1 MTMRQRSLFFISLV
15 LVSLLLAGCPT
26 GPSPSSQS
34 DASYETESAPTSAPA
49 KVKEVVAEDSAG
61 SPVAHLV
68 NETTQT
74 ERWLVRNGQ
83 LTLEVQDIPEARK
96 EAIRLIRAAGGY
108 VETESMSG
116 QPLRSGTL
124 TARVPVQKY
133 ESVMEDLKANARV
146 LTESTNTED
155 VTTQAVDA
163 QARLKALRAEEESLL
178 GLYGRARNVEEILK
192 LRGQLSTIR
201 QEIESVDARIK
212 SLARMSALSTI
223 EIRYRI
229 AMNTATNTPN
239 DWASRA
245 FQESFVALQNF
256 MRGLADIGIRFL
268 VFVPVWGPIVFAF
281 WWLVRRAKRTA
292 EATAQ

>member
-1 MTMRQRSLFFISLV
+1 MRQRMLFLIGLL
-15 LVSLLLAGCPT
+15 LVSLLLVGCPT
-26 GPSPSSQS
+26 GPSPATQSEASPAAEVASMPSRGSATEAVAQDATSSPLAQ
-34 DASYETESAPTSAPA
+34 
-49 KVKEVVAEDSAG
+49 
-61 SPVAHLV
+61 LV

-74 ERWLVRNGQ
+74 ERWLVRTGM

-96 EAIRLIRAAGGY
+96 EAVRLIRAAGGY
-108 VETESMSG
+108 VETERMSG
-116 QPLRSGTL
+116 QPLRFGTL

-133 ESVMEDLKANARV
+133 ESLMEELKAGARV
-146 LTESTNTED
+146 LEESTNSED

-178 GLYGRARNVEEILK
+178 GLYSRARNVDEILK
-192 LRGQLSTIR
+192 LRGQLSSIR
-201 QEIESVDARIK
+201 QEIESVDARLK

-223 EIRYRI
+223 ELKFRV
-229 AMNTATNTPN
+229 AMNTATNAPT

-256 MRGLADIGIRFL
+256 TRGLADFGIRFL
-268 VFVPVWGPIVFAF
+268 VFIPVWGPIVGVF